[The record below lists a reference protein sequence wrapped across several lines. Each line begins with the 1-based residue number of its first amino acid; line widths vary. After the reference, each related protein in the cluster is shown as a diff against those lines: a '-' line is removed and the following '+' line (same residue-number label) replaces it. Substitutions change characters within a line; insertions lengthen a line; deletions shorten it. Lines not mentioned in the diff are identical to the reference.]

1 MKSDVQKYIE
11 ERKRRDPAF
20 ADGFDAGYEE
30 FKLGIRL
37 RQAREEAGLTQAA
50 LARRTKTPK
59 SAIVRIEA
67 NAEGLSISALDRVA
81 RALGKTLRVELVE
94 AA

>member
-30 FKLGIRL
+30 FKLGVRL

-59 SAIVRIEA
+59 SAIARIEA

-94 AA
+94 AV